1 MSYDHL
7 RKRSDSNHDDCEDEI
22 ELNDLARGE
31 QEGEGEGGEESGTD
45 VEVYSRQP
53 AEDQKQL
60 IIVDEIDNDGVVREY
75 EVALKYVGF
84 GLFHVILL
92 LINGIALS
100 SDAVEVLSISFILP
114 ILKQDEEWHIADWQ
128 NALLSSVIFVGML
141 FGSYLWG
148 SLADISGRRFT
159 LLISFTINGVMGFCS
174 AFAPNYWVFLLFRFV
189 SGVG

>member
-7 RKRSDSNHDDCEDEI
+7 DHRSDSNHDECEDEI

-31 QEGEGEGGEESGTD
+31 QEGEGEGSEESGID

-114 ILKQDEEWHIADWQ
+114 ILKQDEWHIADWQ

>member
-1 MSYDHL
+1 MSYDYL
-7 RKRSDSNHDDCEDEI
+7 RKRTDSNHDGCEDEV
-22 ELNDLARGE
+22 ELNDLSRGQ
-31 QEGEGEGGEESGTD
+31 QEDEGGDESGTD

-53 AEDQKQL
+53 EEDQKKL
-60 IIVDEIDNDGVVREY
+60 IIVDELDSDGVVREY

-84 GLFHVILL
+84 GLFHVILM

-114 ILKQDEEWHIADWQ
+114 ILKQDEWHIADWQ

-141 FGSYLWG
+141 FGSYIWG

-189 SGVG
+189 SGIG